1 MNAAASSLSWS
12 RIFRADLVAGL
23 TVAAVAIPQAMA
35 YALIAGVEPRYGL
48 YTAVVMTAVGSIL
61 GSSSHLIN
69 GPTNAISLVVLGAV
83 GSLQLSDPGS
93 YTQAVFTLTLLVGLF
108 QVLIYF
114 LKLGDL
120 TRYVSESVILG
131 FMLGAGLLVALSQ
144 VPNLLGIPLGGH
156 AEQPLVWRLG
166 ESLLAATPQPFALA
180 IGLST
185 AALTVLLRAVGK
197 RLGFPLPDMLLALIV
212 ASALAQVC
220 GWSEKPLVVPPG
232 LPWFTIPQV
241 DWGWIRHLS
250 GSAAA
255 IALLGLLEAIAIA
268 KSIAA
273 RTREKLDYNTQ
284 CLAEGVANLAGG
296 LFQGIPGS
304 GSLTRSAINFQA
316 GALTRWSGVIAA
328 GAVALCLLLVADLA
342 RYVPRPALA
351 GLLLVTAW
359 RLIDRPRLA
368 YSLRAMGYDR
378 WLVLGTASAAV
389 FISIEF
395 SILIGVFLSFVL
407 FVPRAARLLVTEFVV
422 SPGRVVRERQPSD
435 PHCDR
440 LVILGLEGEFFFGAG
455 PELEAVFNQLREREG
470 VRVIVLRLKRARNP
484 DMVCLEILQHFLE
497 DMAERGIVVLLCGVR
512 PDLAE
517 ALRRLRFHHWLPE
530 DRVFLE
536 KTADEPAMTSTL
548 RAVRCAYA
556 LLGDNRCA
564 TCPRRQETE
573 ATASDP
579 SWSYSI

>member
-1 MNAAASSLSWS
+1 
-12 RIFRADLVAGL
+12 
-23 TVAAVAIPQAMA
+23 
-35 YALIAGVEPRYGL
+35 
-48 YTAVVMTAVGSIL
+48 
-61 GSSSHLIN
+61 
-69 GPTNAISLVVLGAV
+69 NAISLVVLGAIS
-83 GSLQLSDPGS
+83 SLQLGDSVT
-93 YTQAVFTLTLLVGLF
+93 YHQAVFTLTLLVGLF

-144 VPNLLGIPLGGH
+144 IPNLLAIPLIGH
-156 AEQPLVWRLG
+156 SEQPLIWRLV
-166 ESLLAATPQPFALA
+166 ESVGAATPQPLALA
-180 IGLST
+180 IGLGT
-185 AALTVLLRAVGK
+185 AGLTVGLRGLGN

-212 ASALAQVC
+212 ASLVAQAC
-220 GWSEKPLVVPPG
+220 GWSEKPIIVPPG
-232 LPWFTIPQV
+232 LPAFSIPQV
-241 DWGWIRHLS
+241 EWGWIRPLA

-284 CLAEGVANLAGG
+284 CLAEGIANLAGG

-304 GSLTRSAINFQA
+304 GSLTRSAINYQA
-316 GALTRWSGVIAA
+316 GARTRWSGVIAA
-328 GAVALCLLLVADLA
+328 VVVAGCLLTVADLA
-342 RYVPRPALA
+342 QYVPRPALA

-359 RLIDRPRLA
+359 RLVDRPRLA
-368 YSLRAMGYDR
+368 YSLRALGYDR

-407 FVPRAARLLVTEFVV
+407 FVPRAARLIVTHFVV
-422 SPGRVVRERQPSD
+422 SPGRVVRERQPAD
-435 PHCDR
+435 PECDR
-440 LVILGLEGEFFFGAG
+440 LVILGLEGELFFGAG
-455 PELEAVFNQLREREG
+455 PELEAVFNRLRERPQ
-470 VRVIVLRLKRARNP
+470 VRVVVLRLKRARNP
-484 DMVCLEILQHFLE
+484 DMVCLELLQHFLE
-497 DMAERGIVVLLCGVR
+497 DMAQRGVVVLLCGVR
-512 PDLAE
+512 ADLAA

-548 RAVRCAYA
+548 RAVRRAYE
-556 LLGDNRCA
+556 LLGEDRCA
-564 TCPRRQETE
+564 HCPRRQEME
-573 ATASDP
+573 PANPSDP
-579 SWSYSI
+579 SWSYMI